1 MSPVGFLRGRPTLR
15 RPAPVLRAAFAVVLR
30 VVLFLPVDLREA
42 VLAFVERALVF
53 LEVALRPD
61 DFAATFFR
69 GADFGAD
76 IDLPVAALRFGVFA
90 RAFCFAAALA
100 GAFAAVLAPAFFA
113 PTVLPAAAF
122 LAADFAEVVRDADF
136 FAAAFL
142 PDVLRAGAFAPD
154 LLPAAFLPAAFLPVV
169 LRPADFAAVL
179 RGLARIAR
187 GWAPSAS
194 AVVSSVLTSDDSCSG
209 WMCLW
214 WCQTRAESRS
224 LQGSRY
230 CAGFSITASQRDD
243 DGRQTGSDPIRIVP
257 ERCFKT

>member
-1 MSPVGFLRGRPTLR
+1 MCVGYVSVPDVPVSPVGFLRGLPTLR

-61 DFAATFFR
+61 DFAAAFFR

-76 IDLPVAALRFGVFA
+76 IGLPVAALRFGVFA

-122 LAADFAEVVRDADF
+122 LAADFTEVVRDADF

-154 LLPAAFLPAAFLPVV
+154 LLPAAFLPVAFLPVVFLPVV

-179 RGLARIAR
+179 RGLVRIAR

-194 AVVSSVLTSDDSCSG
+194 AVVSAVLTSDDSSSG
-209 WMCLW
+209 WLCLW
-214 WCQTRAESRS
+214 
-224 LQGSRY
+224 
-230 CAGFSITASQRDD
+230 
-243 DGRQTGSDPIRIVP
+243 
-257 ERCFKT
+257 